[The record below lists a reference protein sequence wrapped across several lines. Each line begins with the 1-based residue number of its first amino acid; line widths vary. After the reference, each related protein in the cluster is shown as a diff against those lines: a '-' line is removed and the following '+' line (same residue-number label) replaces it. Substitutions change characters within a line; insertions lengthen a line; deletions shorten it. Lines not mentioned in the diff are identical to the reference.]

1 MSSFA
6 VNLLKT
12 HVMELGSRV
21 IGSTLRSTR
30 EIHIGT
36 LLYNCLELMFPIRRL
51 CCQSNRI
58 MAGVM
63 KHVTDYTIHAN
74 RGSNHEA
81 AGHSGRQGNHHSE
94 SSAVL
99 VLLNYRLPRFTPL
112 LWSQACLR
120 VCADGGANRL
130 YDELPQFFPRDDPS
144 VVRLRHKPDVIKGD
158 LDSIR
163 ADVRDYYEKLGTI
176 IIDQSHDQETTD
188 LHKCIRFIKESTPQ
202 LDKTLLK
209 VLVVG
214 ALGGRFDHEAANINV
229 LWTFA
234 NSLRIILFSEESSL
248 TLLPTGYVH
257 EIHVDRSFEGPH
269 CGLVPV
275 GAPSLSTTSTGLYW
289 NLGTCLTEQG
299 RCLTSCFV

>member
-112 LWSQACLR
+112 LWSQ
-120 VCADGGANRL
+120 G
-130 YDELPQFFPRDDPS
+130 EQF
-144 VVRLRHKPDVIKGD
+144 I
-158 LDSIR
+158 
-163 ADVRDYYEKLGTI
+163 
-176 IIDQSHDQETTD
+176 
-188 LHKCIRFIKESTPQ
+188 
-202 LDKTLLK
+202 
-209 VLVVG
+209 
-214 ALGGRFDHEAANINV
+214 
-229 LWTFA
+229 
-234 NSLRIILFSEESSL
+234 SSGFHHL
-248 TLLPTGYVH
+248 
-257 EIHVDRSFEGPH
+257 E
-269 CGLVPV
+269 
-275 GAPSLSTTSTGLYW
+275 
-289 NLGTCLTEQG
+289 
-299 RCLTSCFV
+299 